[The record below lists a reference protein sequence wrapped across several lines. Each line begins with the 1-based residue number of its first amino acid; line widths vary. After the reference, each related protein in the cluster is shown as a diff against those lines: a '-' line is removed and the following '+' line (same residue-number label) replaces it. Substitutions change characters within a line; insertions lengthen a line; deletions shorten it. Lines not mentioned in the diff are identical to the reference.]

1 MARGPRDAISNHPV
15 AQDAADECLLAGGT
29 AVDAVLAAYF
39 ALAGATPWALLA
51 PLTIL
56 VAGSG
61 SGVRAVDGRARQPGL
76 GIERPVR
83 YSDEAAAP
91 LLARASAPATAA
103 AVSVASSMFGHEPLP
118 RLATL
123 GARIARKQGA
133 RERAALITRF
143 GSARAW
149 VLQDR
154 TFLAEVAERV
164 PRFEGAL
171 LQPADLA
178 IEGADVLPCEPS
190 LKLAGVQAAL
200 PPWHDLAAP
209 SASSTDPSPLLVL
222 ASERG
227 NLAALFLHHPGRAI
241 PLFEGEV
248 ELPAVGQPVLRG
260 VPRLKPGSPLPL
272 AVPLAVLLED
282 ARATHVVGATVG
294 EQIREEEVEMVLTQ
308 EGQDGLTRR
317 AGALLAARCSG

>member
-1 MARGPRDAISNHPV
+1 MARGPREAISNHPI

-39 ALAGATPWALLA
+39 ALAGATPWGLLA

-61 SGVRAVDGRARQPGL
+61 HGIRAVDGRARQPGL

-83 YSDEAAAP
+83 YDDDAAAP

-103 AVSVASSMFGHEPLP
+103 AVSVASSMFGSESLP

-154 TFLAEVAERV
+154 AFLAEVAERV

-171 LQPADLA
+171 LQPADLT
-178 IEGADVLPCEPS
+178 IEGADVLPCQPS
-190 LKLAGVQAAL
+190 LTLAGVQAAF
-200 PPWHDLAAP
+200 PPWYAP
-209 SASSTDPSPLLVL
+209 ASSPISPGSSPLLVL

-227 NLAALFLHHPGRAI
+227 NLAALFLHHPGRII
-241 PLFEGEV
+241 PLFEGEI
-248 ELPAVGQPVLRG
+248 ELPALGQPVLRG

-272 AVPLAVLLED
+272 AVPLAVLLEG
-282 ARATHVVGATVG
+282 ARATHVVGATTG
-294 EQIREEEVEMVLTQ
+294 EQIHEEDVATLLTQ
-308 EGQDGLTRR
+308 EGQEGLTRR
-317 AGALLAARCSG
+317 AGALLAARWIG